1 MRIGFGS
8 KYSSMN
14 RVVPSAQ
21 NLPRSTM
28 GFTIRLEVR
37 VSVMVPQPLVY
48 FFCAC

>member
-1 MRIGFGS
+1 MRTVAGS
-8 KYSSMN
+8 KYSSAN

-21 NLPRSTM
+21 NLPRSTI

-37 VSVMVPQPLVY
+37 VSVIVPQLLVY